1 MRFQG
6 KIYRNGKF
14 WLAEIPILDA
24 MTQGYTR
31 EEAYRMVKDLLET
44 LVNRPDFSVEIH
56 RANRGNFEVSASD
69 MRAMISLMLRRQR
82 EKSGLSRSEVAQRLG
97 VKSRNAYARYEQ
109 GMSAPTLEKLDQLLK
124 AVSPDRDFVLHQTQ

>member
-44 LVNRPDFSVEIH
+44 LANRPEFSVEVH
-56 RANRGNFEVSASD
+56 RTERGNFEVSASD
-69 MRAMISLMLRRQR
+69 MPAMIGLMLRRQR
-82 EKSGLSRSEVAQRLG
+82 GFVA
-97 VKSRNAYARYEQ
+97 
-109 GMSAPTLEKLDQLLK
+109 
-124 AVSPDRDFVLHQTQ
+124 

>member
-109 GMSAPTLEKLDQLLK
+109 GMTAPTLEKLDQLLK

>member
-31 EEAYRMVKDLLET
+31 EEAYRMVKDLIET
-44 LVNRPDFSVEIH
+44 LINRPEFSVEVH
-56 RANRGNFEVSASD
+56 RAERGHFEVSASD
-69 MRAMISLMLRRQR
+69 MQALIGLMLRRQR
-82 EKSGLSRSEVAQRLG
+82 EKSGLSLSEVAQRLG
-97 VKSRNAYARYEQ
+97 VKSRHAYARYER
-109 GMSAPTLEKLDQLLK
+109 GTSTPTLEKLDQLLK
-124 AVSPDRDFVLHQTQ
+124 VVSPDRDFVLHQTQ

>member
-56 RANRGNFEVSASD
+56 RANHGNFEVSASD

-109 GMSAPTLEKLDQLLK
+109 GMTAPTLEKLDQLLK

>member
-44 LVNRPDFSVEIH
+44 LADRPEFSVEVH
-56 RANRGNFEVSASD
+56 RAERGNFEVSASD
-69 MRAMISLMLRRQR
+69 MPALIGLMLRRQR
-82 EKSGLSRSEVAQRLG
+82 GFVA
-97 VKSRNAYARYEQ
+97 
-109 GMSAPTLEKLDQLLK
+109 
-124 AVSPDRDFVLHQTQ
+124 